1 MAVAQNPIHHEIQRI
16 LPELCRQITINNEA
30 LQSQLADSI
39 NSCMTKLS
47 SKMDDGVVKVKSAV
61 TNLQGALSK
70 SFSTVAKAL
79 QNENTN
85 LLPVVDGIHPCDSST
100 STKISL
106 PDDTNVITMVQ
117 NKMPSFENVMSCS
130 TDTVPEVLLEWE
142 IGLNRK
148 PSVMSV

>member
-85 LLPVVDGIHPCDSST
+85 LITVVDGIHPCDSST